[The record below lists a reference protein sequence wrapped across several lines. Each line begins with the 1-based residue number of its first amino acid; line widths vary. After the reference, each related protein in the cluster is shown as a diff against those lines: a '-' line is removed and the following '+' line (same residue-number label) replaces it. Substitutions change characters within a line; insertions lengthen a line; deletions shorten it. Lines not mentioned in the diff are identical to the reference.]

1 MTSKAI
7 TRITIEYNVKYFDNN
22 SFFLLPTANPGIGSD
37 VIQRP
42 AAGQGASN
50 HNISLP
56 YFIMKTNLNFT
67 NNYPVMCQLTHQYS
81 LHSYNLST
89 IY

>member
-7 TRITIEYNVKYFDNN
+7 PRITIEYNVKYFDKNL
-22 SFFLLPTANPGIGSD
+22 FFLLPTANPGIGSD

-50 HNISLP
+50 HNILQP
-56 YFIMKTNLNFT
+56 YLFYENESKF
-67 NNYPVMCQLTHQYS
+67 HK
-81 LHSYNLST
+81 
-89 IY
+89 